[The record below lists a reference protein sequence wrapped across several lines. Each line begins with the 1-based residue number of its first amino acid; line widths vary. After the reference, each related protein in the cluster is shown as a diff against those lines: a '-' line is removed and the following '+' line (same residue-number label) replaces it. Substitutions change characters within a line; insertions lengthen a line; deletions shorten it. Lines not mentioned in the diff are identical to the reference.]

1 MGNSRSMRAM
11 EIVCCG
17 LFAALMAVGA
27 AVKIMIPVGIFQ
39 VTFSLQLLFAL
50 MAGLLL
56 GPKLGFLSV
65 LVYLIEG
72 LCGLPVFAHGGGP
85 GYLAKPT
92 FGFLIGFAA
101 AAYIAGLLRDRF
113 GKRGFARFIPAAA
126 AGTTAYY
133 ICGLVYYSMMV
144 NMILPAGREI
154 GLKELIMVWFL
165 STAAPDYGL
174 AVLAAFIAER
184 MGPVLRGT
192 GLWN

>member
-1 MGNSRSMRAM
+1 
-11 EIVCCG
+11 
-17 LFAALMAVGA
+17 MAVGA

-65 LVYLIEG
+65 LVYLLEG

-101 AAYIAGLLRDRF
+101 AAYLAGLCRDRS
-113 GKRGFARFIPAAA
+113 GKHGFLRLIPAAA

-133 ICGLVYYSMMV
+133 ACGLVYYWMMV

-174 AVLAAFIAER
+174 AVLAAFIAAR
-184 MGPVLRGT
+184 MDPVMRGT